1 MNSPFFFQVLY
12 TPLALP
18 VSFSLQII
26 FIHNKQES
34 YSSSRQIISYK
45 HLGSQYLI
53 CRKKSLFFFFSTE
66 KKFNSLGWLIT
77 INLSTS
83 KQCHFFSGMHR
94 EQGCR
99 NRDLFS
105 CRYVSI
111 QTAAQ
116 TAMRD
121 GIFGGKIH
129 SAMLQNVHILWY
141 LTT

>member
-53 CRKKSLFFFFSTE
+53 CRKKKPLFFFFFFPLR
-66 KKFNSLGWLIT
+66 KSLTVL
-77 INLSTS
+77 
-83 KQCHFFSGMHR
+83 
-94 EQGCR
+94 
-99 NRDLFS
+99 
-105 CRYVSI
+105 
-111 QTAAQ
+111 
-116 TAMRD
+116 D
-121 GIFGGKIH
+121 G
-129 SAMLQNVHILWY
+129 
-141 LTT
+141 